1 MTVTLTDN
9 EVESIFDCISRIDTF
24 LLMLAKIEAR
34 ENGNIRCPL
43 SNKATSQLN
52 SIADM
57 IYQKAM
63 VKGAM

>member
-9 EVESIFDCISRIDTF
+9 EVENILDRIGRIDTL
-24 LLMLAKIEAR
+24 LLMLAKVEAK

-52 SIADM
+52 SIADV
-57 IYQKAM
+57 IYQKEAIE
-63 VKGAM
+63 